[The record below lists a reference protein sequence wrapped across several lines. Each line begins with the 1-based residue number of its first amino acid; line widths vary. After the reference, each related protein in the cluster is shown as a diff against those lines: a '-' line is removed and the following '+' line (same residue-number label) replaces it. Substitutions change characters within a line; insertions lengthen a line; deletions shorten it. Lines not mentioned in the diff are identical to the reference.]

1 MILTN
6 MVKNVCKIEYKETNK
21 NKTIIKIKSHIVN
34 EKENEK

>member
-1 MILTN
+1 